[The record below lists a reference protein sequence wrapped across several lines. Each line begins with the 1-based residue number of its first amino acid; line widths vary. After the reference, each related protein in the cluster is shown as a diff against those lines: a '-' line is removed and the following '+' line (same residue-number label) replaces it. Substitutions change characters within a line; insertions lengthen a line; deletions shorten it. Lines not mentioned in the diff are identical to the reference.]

1 MQKTITGID
10 MKVFFGFRNIYLK
23 SFNVTDAV
31 TEKQKLVDS
40 YTWFD
45 AGTVTQIRFASERS
59 VTPKYTLTSL
69 NPQGAGRG
77 VSFTQGD
84 MIFKNFNKDSV
95 NALLERIVLN
105 QIVTNQGL
113 VPTSGLSVEAK
124 RAIEAF
130 DLTSGS
136 FATLSDEDV
145 NEIAKD
151 IGLTSFLTKG
161 DNKDEISNYAGVI
174 SNWDEVP
181 MFDIR
186 IVSKSPDNSEL
197 SFMEIRDVKV
207 TDVGTAESID
217 STEINDIV
225 KFMAIGGSTPWSKF

>member
-23 SFNVTDAV
+23 SFNVSDDV

-105 QIVTNQGL
+105 QIVTDQGL
-113 VPTSGLSVEAK
+113 VSTSGLSVEAK

-145 NEIAKD
+145 KILANEV
-151 IGLTSFLTKG
+151 GLPGFLKSG
-161 DNKDEISNYAGVI
+161 NNYVETI

-186 IVSKSPDNSEL
+186 IISKSPDNSEL

-207 TDVGTAESID
+207 TDVGSAESID
-217 STEINDIV
+217 STEVNDIV
-225 KFMAIGGSTPWSKF
+225 KFMAIGGSTPWAKF

>member
-1 MQKTITGID
+1 
-10 MKVFFGFRNIYLK
+10 MKVFFGFRNIYLQPIANNAPTLAGN
-23 SFNVTDAV
+23 F
-31 TEKQKLVDS
+31 
-40 YTWFD
+40 TWFD

-77 VSFTQGD
+77 VAFTQGD

-105 QIVTNQGL
+105 QIIVNKTN
-113 VPTSGLSVEAK
+113 PSGLSDEAK

-130 DLTSGS
+130 DLSSGA

-145 NEIAKD
+145 DEIAKD

-161 DNKDEISNYAGVI
+161 NNTDNISNYAGVI

-186 IVSKSPDNSEL
+186 IISKSPDNSEL

-207 TDVGTAESID
+207 TDVGSAESID

>member
-10 MKVFFGFRNIYLK
+10 MKVFFGFRNIYLNSAGIFK
-23 SFNVTDAV
+23 SDGTIAD
-31 TEKQKLVDS
+31 KQKAGLF
-40 YTWFD
+40 TWFD

-77 VSFTQGD
+77 VAFTQGD

-95 NALLERIVLN
+95 NALFERLVLASA
-105 QIVTNQGL
+105 V
-113 VPTSGLSVEAK
+113 SGTTDITQLNAEAQ

-130 DLTSGS
+130 NLENSS
-136 FATLSDEDV
+136 FATLTDEQV
-145 NEIAKD
+145 SKLAAETGLAK
-151 IGLTSFLTKG
+151 FLTTP
-161 DNKDEISNYAGVI
+161 DDTSNYTNTI

-186 IVSKSPDNSEL
+186 ILSKSPDNTEL

-207 TDVGTAESID
+207 TDVGSAESID

-225 KFMAIGGSTPWSKF
+225 KFMAIGGATPWSKFK

>member
-1 MQKTITGID
+1 
-10 MKVFFGFRNIYLK
+10 
-23 SFNVTDAV
+23 
-31 TEKQKLVDS
+31 
-40 YTWFD
+40 
-45 AGTVTQIRFASERS
+45 
-59 VTPKYTLTSL
+59 
-69 NPQGAGRG
+69 
-77 VSFTQGD
+77 

-105 QIVTNQGL
+105 QIVTGQGL
-113 VPTSGLSVEAK
+113 ASTSGLSVEAK

-130 DLTSGS
+130 DLTSSS
-136 FATLSDEDV
+136 FAILSDEDV
-145 NEIAKD
+145 DEIAKD

-161 DNKDEISNYAGVI
+161 DNTDNISNYAGVI

-186 IVSKSPDNSEL
+186 IVSKSPDNAEL

-207 TDVGTAESID
+207 TDVGSAESID

>member
-10 MKVFFGFRNIYLK
+10 MKVFFGFRNIYLQPITG
-23 SFNVTDAV
+23 NAV
-31 TEKQKLVDS
+31 ALAGNF
-40 YTWFD
+40 TWFD

-77 VSFTQGD
+77 VAFTQGD

-95 NALLERIVLN
+95 NALFERIVLN
-105 QIVTNQGL
+105 QIVTGQKDVTN
-113 VPTSGLSVEAK
+113 SGLSDEAK
-124 RAIEAF
+124 RAVKAF
-130 DLTSGS
+130 DLTTGS
-136 FATLSDEDV
+136 FATLSDTDV
-145 NEIAKD
+145 DILAKE
-151 IGLTSFLTKG
+151 IGLPVFLKG
-161 DNKDEISNYAGVI
+161 DKNYGGTI
-174 SNWDEVP
+174 SNWDEIP

-186 IVSKSPDNSEL
+186 IISKSPDNSEL

>member
-23 SFNVTDAV
+23 SFNVNDPV
-31 TEKQKLVDS
+31 TEKQKLVDA

-59 VTPKYTLTSL
+59 VSPKYTLTSL

-77 VSFTQGD
+77 VAFTQGD
-84 MIFKNFNKDSV
+84 MIFKSFNKDSV

-105 QIVTNQGL
+105 KMITNKIN
-113 VPTSGLSVEAK
+113 PSGLSIEAK
-124 RAIEAF
+124 RAIESF
-130 DLTSGS
+130 DLSSGS

-145 NEIAKD
+145 NEIAKVV
-151 IGLTSFLTKG
+151 GLTSFLTKG
-161 DNKDEISNYAGVI
+161 DANDEISNYAGVI

-186 IVSKSPDNSEL
+186 IISKSPDNSEL
-197 SFMEIRDVKV
+197 SYMEIRDVKV
-207 TDVGTAESID
+207 TDVGSAESID